1 LPTLAALVDEAG
13 GMCDSDELGGIVVG
27 GAAGTIVPARLCDV
41 PLQELIASG
50 LRLGTG
56 SAVVFNQH
64 DDIRWI
70 AARMA
75 GFLARESCGQCSPCR
90 VGTTKMARA
99 ISDGSLDH
107 ATLNDLSVAMSEASI
122 CALGRNAGKFLA
134 RVIRT
139 LPERQL

>member
-1 LPTLAALVDEAG
+1 MTRMITFTLNGEPVAAEIKPHHNLV
-13 GMCDSDELGGIVVG
+13 EL
-27 GAAGTIVPARLCDV
+27 
-41 PLQELIASG
+41 LQ
-50 LRLGTG
+50 RD
-56 SAVVFNQH
+56 FNL
-64 DDIRWI
+64 
-70 AARMA
+70 M
-75 GFLARESCGQCSPCR
+75 GARESCGQCSPCR

>member
-1 LPTLAALVDEAG
+1 
-13 GMCDSDELGGIVVG
+13 
-27 GAAGTIVPARLCDV
+27 
-41 PLQELIASG
+41 
-50 LRLGTG
+50 
-56 SAVVFNQH
+56 
-64 DDIRWI
+64 
-70 AARMA
+70 
-75 GFLARESCGQCSPCR
+75 
-90 VGTTKMARA
+90 MARA